1 MKRTLSHD
9 TTPGCSVHNLRIRRA
24 LFVLCLAVSALP
36 ARAGLWEAI
45 CAVESGGNALAVGD
59 RGADGVYRAAGIA
72 QIWAITV
79 KDVNRFAGTQFTLND
94 RFNVEKSK
102 AMFQLYTEHYGK
114 GQSDEVKAKIWNGGP
129 NAMRATGQKKIN
141 LDRYFA
147 KIQKHL
153 KK

>member
-1 MKRTLSHD
+1 MKRTL
-9 TTPGCSVHNLRIRRA
+9 LM
-24 LFVLCLAVSALP
+24 LCLAVSALP
-36 ARAGLWEAI
+36 ARAGLWEAV

-79 KDVNRFAGTQFTLND
+79 RDVNRFAGTRYTLND
-94 RFNVEKSK
+94 RFNVEKSR
-102 AMFQLYTEHYGK
+102 AIFQLYTEHYGK
-114 GQSDEVKAKIWNGGP
+114 GKSDEVKAKIWNGGP
-129 NAMRATGQKKIN
+129 NAMKATGKKLAN
-141 LDRYFA
+141 LNAYYA

>member
-1 MKRTLSHD
+1 MKRTFLPHD

-45 CAVESGGNALAVGD
+45 CTVESGGNALAVGD
-59 RGADGVYRAAGIA
+59 GGKAAGVA
-72 QIWAITV
+72 QIHGITV
-79 KDVNRFAGTQFTLND
+79 RDVNRFAGTNYTLND
-94 RFNVEKSK
+94 RFNVEKSRQ
-102 AMFQLYTEHYGK
+102 MFHLYVNHYGK
-114 GQSDEVKAKIWNGGP
+114 GKSDEVKARIWNGGP
-129 NAMRATGQKKIN
+129 NAMKATGLKKLN